1 MIPVPQTSAP
11 GRRTPVDGRTLRTV
25 CGNFATGVTVI
36 TSGRADES
44 AGTTVNSFTSV
55 SLDPPLVLVCLHENS
70 RLLPVVRNSG
80 GFVVNLLTQRQEP
93 VAWAFAGR
101 RTARLEEVPHT
112 RTDGG
117 LPVLQGALTHLEC
130 RLSAQY
136 DGGDHTILLGEVV
149 GLAAPAADVDPL
161 IFYQGAMRGLAGPPV
176 PSTT

>member
-1 MIPVPQTSAP
+1 M
-11 GRRTPVDGRTLRTV
+11 RTV

-36 TSGRADES
+36 TSGRADGEG
-44 AGTTVNSFTSV
+44 AGTTVNSFASV

-70 RLLPVVRNSG
+70 RLLPVVRDSG
-80 GFVVNLLTQRQEP
+80 GFVVNLLARQQEP

-112 RTDGG
+112 RTGGG
-117 LPVLQGALTHLEC
+117 LPVLQGALAHLEC

-136 DGGDHTILLGEVV
+136 EGGDHTILLGEVV

-161 IFYQGAMRGLAGPPV
+161 IFYRGAMRGLGEPSV
-176 PSTT
+176 PGTA